1 LTIAVIVT
9 VKLRYIPA
17 PYCCWNPSMS
27 NPAASPPKNWFG
39 RNRPLLL
46 IGGPVA
52 VVVVALIFYLTTGR
66 YVSTDDAYIQSAR
79 VDVSTEVSGRIR
91 EIEVRDNQSVHK
103 GDVLFRLD
111 TPAFNIAVADA
122 RAQLAAAMIKVPSLQ
137 AVYRQRLADEAAAK
151 NTLDYDQREFARQT
165 ELQGQGIS
173 SRAQLDQA
181 KNNFQSAQQQL
192 AAAQQQT
199 ASALADLGGDANA
212 QPASLPLVRQAQAA
226 LDHALLQLSYT
237 IVHAPMDGIVAK
249 VDQIQVGDHVNAA
262 TPLFALMSG
271 TDIWVEANFKET
283 DLTYMRPGQR
293 ATFSVD
299 AYPGRSFTGHVL
311 STSPGTGSSFSLLPP
326 ENSSGNWVK
335 VVQRLPV
342 RLSIDHNDGVPL
354 AAGMSVEATVD
365 TEHHRSLAF
374 WD

>member
-1 LTIAVIVT
+1 
-9 VKLRYIPA
+9 
-17 PYCCWNPSMS
+17 MS
-27 NPAASPPKNWFG
+27 SPAAPSQNWFG
-39 RNRPLLL
+39 RNRRLLL

-52 VVVVALIFYLTTGR
+52 VVVVAAIFYLMTGR
-66 YVSTDDAYIQSAR
+66 YVSTDDAYIQAAR
-79 VDVSTEVSGRIR
+79 ADISTEVAGRIR
-91 EIEVRDNQSVHK
+91 EIDVRDNQYVHK

-137 AVYRQRLADEAAAK
+137 AVYRQRLADQAAAK
-151 NTLDYDQREFARQT
+151 NTLDYDQRELARQT

-181 KNNFQSAQQQL
+181 KNNFQSAEQQL

-199 ASALADLGGDANA
+199 ASALADLGGNANA
-212 QPASLPLVRQAQAA
+212 QSASLPLVRQAQAN

-262 TPLFALMSG
+262 TPLFALMSSSNL
-271 TDIWVEANFKET
+271 WVEANFKET
-283 DLTYMRPGQR
+283 DLTHMRPGQR

-299 AYPGRSFTGHVL
+299 AYPGRTFTGHVL

-342 RLSIDHNDGVPL
+342 RLSIDNNGDVPL
-354 AAGMSVEATVD
+354 AAGMSVEADVD
-365 TEHHRSLAF
+365 TEHRR

>member
-1 LTIAVIVT
+1 
-9 VKLRYIPA
+9 
-17 PYCCWNPSMS
+17 MS
-27 NPAASPPKNWFG
+27 NPAASPSQNWFG
-39 RNRPLLL
+39 RNRRLLL
-46 IGGPVA
+46 IGGPA
-52 VVVVALIFYLTTGR
+52 IVVVVALVFYLLSGR

-91 EIEVRDNQSVHK
+91 EIDVRDNQLVHK

-122 RAQLAAAMIKVPSLQ
+122 RAQLAAALLKVPSLQ
-137 AVYRQRLADEAAAK
+137 AVYRQRQADEAGARS
-151 NTLDYDQREFARQT
+151 TLDYDQRELARQT
-165 ELQGQGIS
+165 QLESQGIS

-181 KNNFQSAQQQL
+181 KNNFQSAQQLL

-199 ASALADLGGDANA
+199 ASALADLAGNPNA
-212 QPASLPLVRQAQAA
+212 TPDSLPLVKQAQAT

-237 IVHAPMDGIVAK
+237 VVHASMDGIVAK

-262 TPLFALMSG
+262 TPLFALMSNSNL
-271 TDIWVEANFKET
+271 WVEANFKET
-283 DLTYMRPGQR
+283 DLTHMRPGQS

-299 AYPGRSFTGHVL
+299 AYPGRAFTGRVL

-342 RLSIDHNDGVPL
+342 RLSIDNNGGVPL
-354 AAGMSVEATVD
+354 AAGMSVEADVD
-365 TEHHRSLAF
+365 TEHRR

>member
-1 LTIAVIVT
+1 
-9 VKLRYIPA
+9 
-17 PYCCWNPSMS
+17 MS

-52 VVVVALIFYLTTGR
+52 VVAVALIFYLMTGR
-66 YVSTDDAYIQSAR
+66 YVSTDDAYVQAAR

-91 EIEVRDNQSVHK
+91 EIAVRDNQSVHK

-137 AVYRQRLADEAAAK
+137 AVYRQRLADQAAAK

-212 QPASLPLVRQAQAA
+212 QSASLPLVRQAQAA

-262 TPLFALMSG
+262 TPLFALMSSS
-271 TDIWVEANFKET
+271 DMWVEANFKET
-283 DLTYMRPGQR
+283 DLTHMRPGQR

-299 AYPGRSFTGHVL
+299 AYPGHTFTGHVL

-342 RLSIDHNDGVPL
+342 RLSIDNNGGVPL
-354 AAGMSVEATVD
+354 AAGMSVEASVD
-365 TEHHRSLAF
+365 TEHRR

>member
-1 LTIAVIVT
+1 
-9 VKLRYIPA
+9 
-17 PYCCWNPSMS
+17 MS
-27 NPAASPPKNWFG
+27 NPAASPKNWFG
-39 RNRPLLL
+39 RNRRLLL
-46 IGGPVA
+46 VGGPVVI
-52 VVVVALIFYLTTGR
+52 VVGALVFYLMTGR
-66 YVSTDDAYIQSAR
+66 YVSTDDAYIQAAR
-79 VDVSTEVSGRIR
+79 VDISTEVAGRIR
-91 EIEVRDNQSVHK
+91 EIDVRDNQMVHK

-111 TPAFNIAVADA
+111 TPSFNIAVADA

-137 AVYRQRLADEAAAK
+137 AVYRQRLADEAGAR
-151 NTLDYDQREFARQT
+151 NTLDYDQRELARQT
-165 ELQGQGIS
+165 QLESQGIS

-199 ASALADLGGDANA
+199 ASALADLGGDASA
-212 QPASLPLVRQAQAA
+212 HPANLPLVRQAQAA

-237 IVHAPMDGIVAK
+237 EVHAPMDGIVAK
-249 VDQIQVGDHVNAA
+249 VDQLQVGDHVNAA
-262 TPLFALMSG
+262 TPLFALVSG

-283 DLTYMRPGQR
+283 DLTHMRPGQR

-299 AYPGRSFTGHVL
+299 SYPGRAFTGHVL

-342 RLSIDHNDGVPL
+342 RLSIDNNGEVPL

-365 TEHHRSLAF
+365 TEHNR

>member
-1 LTIAVIVT
+1 
-9 VKLRYIPA
+9 
-17 PYCCWNPSMS
+17 MS
-27 NPAASPPKNWFG
+27 NPAASPSTNWFG
-39 RNRPLLL
+39 RNRRLLL

-52 VVVVALIFYLTTGR
+52 ILVVALIFYLMTGR
-66 YVSTDDAYIQSAR
+66 YVSTDDAYIQAAR
-79 VDVSTEVSGRIR
+79 VDVSTEVSGRIHQ
-91 EIEVRDNQSVHK
+91 IYVHDNQYVHK

-122 RAQLAAAMIKVPSLQ
+122 RAKLAAALLKVPSLQ
-137 AVYRQRLADEAAAK
+137 AAYRQRLADQAAAQS
-151 NTLDYDQREFARQT
+151 TLEYDRRELARQT
-165 ELQGQGIS
+165 QLESQGIS

-181 KNNFQSAQQQL
+181 KNNFQSAEQQL

-199 ASALADLGGDANA
+199 ASALADLAGNPNA
-212 QPASLPLVRQAQAA
+212 TPESLPLVKQAQAE

-237 IVHAPMDGIVAK
+237 EVHASMDGIVAK

-262 TPLFALMSG
+262 TPLFALMSS
-271 TDIWVEANFKET
+271 TDLWVEANFKET

-299 AYPGRSFTGHVL
+299 AYPGHTFTGRVL

-326 ENSSGNWVK
+326 ENASGNWVK

-342 RLSIDHNDGVPL
+342 RLAIDHNGDMPL
-354 AAGMSVEATVD
+354 AAGMSVEVEVD

>member
-1 LTIAVIVT
+1 
-9 VKLRYIPA
+9 
-17 PYCCWNPSMS
+17 MS
-27 NPAASPPKNWFG
+27 NPAAGPSTNWFG
-39 RNRPLLL
+39 RNRRLLL
-46 IGGPVA
+46 IGGPA
-52 VVVVALIFYLTTGR
+52 IIVVGALIFYLTTGR
-66 YVSTDDAYIQSAR
+66 YVSTDDAYIQAAR
-79 VDVSTEVSGRIR
+79 ADISTEVSGRIV
-91 EIEVRDNQSVHK
+91 EIDVRDNQLVHK
-103 GDVLFRLD
+103 GEVLFRLD

-122 RAQLAAAMIKVPSLQ
+122 RAQLAAAMIKVPSLE

-151 NTLDYDQREFARQT
+151 STLDYDQREFARQT

-192 AAAQQQT
+192 AAAEQQA
-199 ASALADLGGDANA
+199 ASALADLGGDADA
-212 QPASLPLVRQAQAA
+212 PSAKLPLVRQAQAA

-237 IVHAPMDGIVAK
+237 VVHAPMDGIVAK
-249 VDQIQVGDHVNAA
+249 VEQIQVGDHVNAA
-262 TPLFALMSG
+262 TPLFALMSSS
-271 TDIWVEANFKET
+271 DMWVEANFKET

-299 AYPGRSFTGHVL
+299 AYPGRTFTGRVL

-342 RLSIDHNDGVPL
+342 RLSIDNTGEVPL
-354 AAGMSVEATVD
+354 AAGMSVEAEVD
-365 TEHHRSLAF
+365 TEHHRALAF